1 MSSMLRMTGITGLIA
16 VLHGTGRRSG
26 VVERVCLSAD
36 GQDVHG
42 LILRKKGFMRRKVY
56 VPFECIALWGEKTV
70 AITAEKKIPS
80 EIRKRQELEG
90 LSVLDTAGERLGW
103 VTDAL
108 VEENTGRVT
117 ALEVSRGYVD
127 DLTAGR
133 IYVRDFTMRPEGVVA
148 VTEDAAGEDEEA
160 PAARS
165 R

>member
-1 MSSMLRMTGITGLIA
+1 MSSMLRMTGITELIA
-16 VLHGTGRRSG
+16 VLHGTGRRLG
-26 VVERVCLSAD
+26 EVERVCLSAD
-36 GQDVHG
+36 GQDVQG
-42 LILRKKGFMRRKVY
+42 LILRKKGFLRRKVFI
-56 VPFECIALWGEKTV
+56 PFEDIVLWGEKTAAV
-70 AITAEKKIPS
+70 TAEQKIPS

-90 LSVLDTAGERLGW
+90 MSVLDTAGERLGW

-148 VTEDAAGEDEEA
+148 VTEDAAGEEEEA
-160 PAARS
+160 SAARS
-165 R
+165 